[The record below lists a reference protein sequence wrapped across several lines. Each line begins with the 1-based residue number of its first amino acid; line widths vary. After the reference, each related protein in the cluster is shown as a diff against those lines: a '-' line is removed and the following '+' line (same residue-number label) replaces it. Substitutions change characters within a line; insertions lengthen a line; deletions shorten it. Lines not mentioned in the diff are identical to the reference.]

1 MTLVSW
7 NGFELLGS
15 NFSNI
20 FVLLKFFMEMD
31 QQKKKKKRKETEKGN
46 MTGPTLYM
54 FEFLSIAN

>member
-31 QQKKKKKRKETEKGN
+31 QPKKKKETEKGN

>member
-31 QQKKKKKRKETEKGN
+31 QQKKKKETEKGN